1 MTDSKDPRE
10 PAGDR
15 RENVL
20 EPEAGTGTETG
31 GPGAGIREQQGN
43 SGGGMVPASFTGGAG
58 SGDPAADRRPED
70 AAGADVDEWDS
81 EG

>member
-1 MTDSKDPRE
+1 MRDSNDTRE

-15 RENVL
+15 RESVL
-20 EPEAGTGTETG
+20 EPEAGTGTG

-43 SGGGMVPASFTGGAG
+43 SAGGMVPASFTGGPG
-58 SGDPAADRRPED
+58 SGDPAPDRHPED
-70 AAGADVDEWDS
+70 AAEADVDAWDS

>member
-1 MTDSKDPRE
+1 MTDSNGTRE

-20 EPEAGTGTETG
+20 EPEAGTGTAG
-31 GPGAGIREQQGN
+31 GPGANIREQQGN
-43 SGGGMVPASFTGGAG
+43 SAGGMVPASFTGGPG
-58 SGDPAADRRPED
+58 SGDPGPDRHPED
-70 AAGADVDEWDS
+70 AADADVDTWDS